1 VLTEVCC
8 YDEERHGTRLAR
20 AIEPGSRRFFIRRN
34 HGLVNP
40 HPLRPLQRRL
50 ENRGLLRGK
59 LVFAVLISD
68 FVRRIVEKTQIF
80 SLR

>member
-1 VLTEVCC
+1 M
-8 YDEERHGTRLAR
+8 
-20 AIEPGSRRFFIRRN
+20 
-34 HGLVNP
+34 NP
-40 HPLRPLQRRL
+40 HPLRPLQRTL

-80 SLR
+80 FPPVNIIGMKRFYLWGRKKKPTN